1 MATLS
6 LDQPTNNA
14 LQFAFINDIKNFR
27 ASTLKSKSCTQV
39 LYKEEEQHWNKKLR
53 FIQSLAEIKKKSNK
67 KDIKHYWDEEKVQ
80 HMHSTTFDPVCVCVF
95 FLIND

>member
-14 LQFAFINDIKNFR
+14 LQFAFMNERRFGQSKNFR

-39 LYKEEEQHWNKKLR
+39 LLQRRGAALNQKVAFHSIFSRDKK
-53 FIQSLAEIKKKSNK
+53 
-67 KDIKHYWDEEKVQ
+67 
-80 HMHSTTFDPVCVCVF
+80 
-95 FLIND
+95 

>member
-14 LQFAFINDIKNFR
+14 LQFAVINDIKNFE

-39 LYKEEEQHWNKKLR
+39 LYK
-53 FIQSLAEIKKKSNK
+53 
-67 KDIKHYWDEEKVQ
+67 D
-80 HMHSTTFDPVCVCVF
+80 
-95 FLIND
+95 

>member
-14 LQFAFINDIKNFR
+14 LQFAFINDIKNFE

-39 LYKEEEQHWNKKLR
+39 LYKDWMKQKVAFHSIFSR
-53 FIQSLAEIKKKSNK
+53 DKKKK
-67 KDIKHYWDEEKVQ
+67 
-80 HMHSTTFDPVCVCVF
+80 
-95 FLIND
+95 